1 MLVLEM
7 NHSISSQGSW
17 TPVGE
22 IEHAYNSLFSSLCKI
37 FLNIIP
43 ISTFMEQAFG
53 PLSLVGDE
61 ISLSYNLEWREKQ
74 PASLRDKKSGRDL
87 RWKVSNG

>member
-22 IEHAYNSLFSSLCKI
+22 IAHAYNSLFSSLCKN
-37 FLNIIP
+37 FLNITP
-43 ISTFMEQAFG
+43 TSALMEQAFG

-61 ISLSYNLEWREKQ
+61 ISLSYNLEWRKKE

-87 RWKVSNG
+87 KWKVSDG

>member
-22 IEHAYNSLFSSLCKI
+22 IAHASNSLLSFLCNN
-37 FLNIIP
+37 FLNIMR
-43 ISTFMEQAFG
+43 SNAFMEQAFG

-61 ISLSYNLEWREKQ
+61 TSLFYNRVEEKG
-74 PASLRDKKSGRDL
+74 ACIFEG
-87 RWKVSNG
+87 